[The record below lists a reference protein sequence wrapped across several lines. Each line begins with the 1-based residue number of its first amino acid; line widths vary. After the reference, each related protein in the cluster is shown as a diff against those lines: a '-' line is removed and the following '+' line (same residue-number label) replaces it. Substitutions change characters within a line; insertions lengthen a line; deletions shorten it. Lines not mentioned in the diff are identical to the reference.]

1 MSENEKNNRAQEL
14 NDEALEQA
22 AGGSLDELFEDYMAD
37 GYCPNG
43 CTMYI
48 KIGERCSKCGAVA
61 IGDPAGVHWRT
72 KEAKKR
78 VRYYPKD

>member
-1 MSENEKNNRAQEL
+1 MSENEKMDMEL

-22 AGGSLDELFEDYMAD
+22 AGGSFDEMFEDHCCK

-43 CTMYI
+43 CRMYAHI
-48 KIGERCSKCGAVA
+48 DEPCPECGAIC
-61 IGDPAGVHWRT
+61 IGDPKGIYWKT
-72 KEAKKR
+72 IEAKKR

>member
-1 MSENEKNNRAQEL
+1 MEEKDKLVQEL

-22 AGGSLDELFEDYMAD
+22 AGGSIDDLWEDIAD

-43 CTMYI
+43 CDMYI
-48 KIGERCSKCGAVA
+48 KIGERCSKCGAIA
-61 IGDPAGVHWRT
+61 IGDPVGVHWRT
-72 KEAKKR
+72 KEAKEK